1 MNNNQKATKR
11 ALLTSVM
18 ALVMCVVMLV
28 GTTFAWFTDT
38 ASTGVNKIQAGNLDV
53 ALEMR
58 NGEKWDNAE
67 NQTLN
72 FMQKQSDGS
81 VKQEA
86 NILWEPG
93 AKFQLP
99 TLRVANNGNL
109 ALKYKVVFSA
119 VNGGNDPMKL
129 AKVLDVYL
137 NDQPVGTLYD
147 ALTSTDPDGFAHG
160 NLTAKGTDGATSG
173 ELSITVKMQ
182 ESAGNEYKNLSIG
195 GVAVTVYATQLNS
208 EFDSFGP
215 DYDKN
220 AEYPIDTWNG
230 DIGDLASAT
239 DEDSKTVTIDSGKLL
254 AALAKSVNG
263 GKDYN
268 GYTIKLTKNL
278 DLNGNEWTP
287 IGKRIKDAAGNT
299 TVIPFKGTFD
309 GGNFSVTNMKITD
322 YNGYA
327 AFFGAVDGAIIKN
340 LTVSGEVSGQ
350 DVAGIVANI
359 TGGATI
365 QNCVNKAAINGEK
378 KAAGIAVMNKGDN
391 TTTIIENCKNFGAI
405 SSKNDRAAGI
415 INLIQATGTTI
426 KNCVNN
432 GTVDSTGP
440 ATFGAG
446 GIVSWAA
453 ADNFVIT
460 DCKNTATVTAKGAA
474 GGILGGTGNVGTVS
488 NCTNGGAVV
497 LSGTAG
503 ARNEHANIGG
513 IVGQGANAQDKLTA
527 TKNTNNGA
535 LTGNYTRRTIA
546 EDVTLADTSY
556 SQLYIAKGTEVNI
569 TAGNLE
575 NMITNYGTLT
585 IETQIG
591 ASGATGINT
600 QFHNYGKAILNCTMS
615 AGSIHSHVGATTIF
629 NGGSY
634 HFTCVENMR
643 NGMNFV
649 AGEFNDLR
657 KANGQTQWT
666 DDEFNACVAAGS
678 TATKSGHVWTVTAQ

>member
-1 MNNNQKATKR
+1 M
-11 ALLTSVM
+11 
-18 ALVMCVVMLV
+18 
-28 GTTFAWFTDT
+28 
-38 ASTGVNKIQAGNLDV
+38 
-53 ALEMR
+53 
-58 NGEKWDNAE
+58 
-67 NQTLN
+67 
-72 FMQKQSDGS
+72 
-81 VKQEA
+81 
-86 NILWEPG
+86 
-93 AKFQLP
+93 
-99 TLRVANNGNL
+99 
-109 ALKYKVVFSA
+109 
-119 VNGGNDPMKL
+119 
-129 AKVLDVYL
+129 
-137 NDQPVGTLYD
+137 
-147 ALTSTDPDGFAHG
+147 
-160 NLTAKGTDGATSG
+160 
-173 ELSITVKMQ
+173 
-182 ESAGNEYKNLSIG
+182 
-195 GVAVTVYATQLNS
+195 
-208 EFDSFGP
+208 
-215 DYDKN
+215 
-220 AEYPIDTWNG
+220 
-230 DIGDLASAT
+230 
-239 DEDSKTVTIDSGKLL
+239 
-254 AALAKSVNG
+254 
-263 GKDYN
+263 
-268 GYTIKLTKNL
+268 
-278 DLNGNEWTP
+278 
-287 IGKRIKDAAGNT
+287 
-299 TVIPFKGTFD
+299 IPFKGIFD

-327 AFFGAVDGAIIKN
+327 AFFGAVDGATIKN

-365 QNCVNKAAINGEK
+365 QNCVNKASINGEK
-378 KAAGIAVMNKGDN
+378 KAAGIAVMNKGN
-391 TTTIIENCKNFGAI
+391 GTTTIIENCKNFGAI

-415 INLIQATGTTI
+415 INLIQAANTTV

-453 ADNFVIT
+453 ADNFVIA
-460 DCKNTATVTAKGAA
+460 DCKNTATVTGKGAA

-488 NCTNGGAVV
+488 NCTNSGAVV
-497 LSGTAG
+497 LSDTAG

-643 NGMNFV
+643 NGMRFV
-649 AGEFNDLR
+649 AGVFNDLR
-657 KANGQTQWT
+657 KDNGQTQWT
-666 DDEFNACVAAGS
+666 DAEFNTCVADGS